1 MYAHIPT
8 DADISE
14 EITSR
19 SMIVCFDEDDPSAQ
33 SVYGPTSTLM
43 LLKGMH
49 PLPPPAAVDEVSRE
63 RPHKRLRYE
72 HPESEL
78 DSSLADKIYE
88 AGETYDTRDLDFR
101 GTLAKKHLD
110 SFFDTVHGIY
120 PIFDEN
126 SFRGSYPPF
135 EHDSFRMAQDVE
147 SRRLQCLMYSVL
159 SLGALYMNTTEDA
172 KWAAKYF
179 GEAEKLVSSL
189 FGKTSVQA
197 VQALA
202 YNYLGVAIRLAYSAG
217 INDMRAPRPNTLR
230 NECAL
235 RTWWSLYSL
244 ESDICLEYG
253 RPLCIRETDAKAPYP
268 KEDIVRVKSTHC
280 VVPG

>member
-19 SMIVCFDEDDPSAQ
+19 SMIVCFEEHNPSAQ

-43 LLKGMH
+43 LLNGMH
-49 PLPPPAAVDEVSRE
+49 PFPTPAAVDEEVSRE
-63 RPHKRLRYE
+63 RPHKRLRHE
-72 HPESEL
+72 HPESEF

-101 GTLAKKHLD
+101 GILAKKHLD
-110 SFFDTVHGIY
+110 SFFNTAHGIY

-135 EHDSFRMAQDVE
+135 GHDSFCMAQDVE
-147 SRRLQCLMYSVL
+147 SRQLQCLMYSVL
-159 SLGALYMNTTEDA
+159 SLGALYINTTEDA

-179 GEAEKLVSSL
+179 GEAERLVSSL
-189 FGKTSVQA
+189 FGKTSLQA
-197 VQALA
+197 VQACIFM
-202 YNYLGVAIRLAYSAG
+202 VFI
-217 INDMRAPRPNTLR
+217 PNLDFK
-230 NECAL
+230 NVHMH
-235 RTWWSLYSL
+235 
-244 ESDICLEYG
+244 
-253 RPLCIRETDAKAPYP
+253 DADCK
-268 KEDIVRVKSTHC
+268 
-280 VVPG
+280 